1 MGFYNNKD
9 SDYSTGYAVGR
20 AHAFRVMSTVT
31 PVSYPPVESS
41 EVTKRIHTAFGKLF
55 FWSVYFLGWAGYGLA
70 LNALDI
76 SMFWLVFAPFWPV
89 ILVGWILY
97 EIFAEIGSESLDFLK
112 ESKDF
117 VAALYH
123 ALIA

>member
-1 MGFYNNKD
+1 MGFNKKD
-9 SDYSTGYAVGR
+9 DGYSTGYDVGR
-20 AHAFRVMSTVT
+20 AHAFRVMSKT
-31 PVSYPPVESS
+31 PPAYYPPVESS

-55 FWSVYFLGWAGYGLA
+55 FWGVYFLGWAGYGFALA
-70 LNALDI
+70 VFEID
-76 SMFWLVFAPFWPV
+76 MFWLIFAPFWPV

-97 EIFAEIGSESLDFLK
+97 EIFAEFGSESVDFIK

-117 VAALYH
+117 VVALYY

>member
-1 MGFYNNKD
+1 MGFNRGKD
-9 SDYSTGYAVGR
+9 DFGLGYEMGR
-20 AHAFRVMSTVT
+20 WHAT
-31 PVSYPPVESS
+31 PIHVESYPPVESS